1 MWRVSGKRREFK
13 VRGIRGS
20 VDTPV
25 GNSTTNFEG
34 GHFSLKGERGRQ
46 LKITPVGPPSRLKAD
61 QSLGYGLIESRR
73 AGRCGMVGLIA
84 AHHLP
89 TLQRSTSLLR
99 DLYAVSSRARTH
111 ARTHVYPLRRALL
124 FAASRIKLEGVSAI
138 LNFLLNPCQR
148 VFSRILEDLLS
159 PLTSASI
166 HPLRLSFASFAIIHA
181 PPSTLSSFREEGSRN
196 LRSVSMSISSTRKPD
211 ESSTVVDSGSKKL
224 ENNSDV
230 GIRYG
235 CKCLSVLRL
244 IFLFIDGYFF
254 FVADTPSPYSSI
266 PASFHEQNREI
277 RVYASTF
284 YNLINPL

>member
-148 VFSRILEDLLS
+148 VFSRTLEDLLS
-159 PLTSASI
+159 PL
-166 HPLRLSFASFAIIHA
+166 PLSTPSVYPSPRSRSSTLLLPPFLPFARKDREICEAYRCQFRQLESLMNRRLSLTRARRSWRTIRMLEYDTDVNVCLSFAS
-181 PPSTLSSFREEGSRN
+181 SF
-196 LRSVSMSISSTRKPD
+196 
-211 ESSTVVDSGSKKL
+211 
-224 ENNSDV
+224 
-230 GIRYG
+230 
-235 CKCLSVLRL
+235 
-244 IFLFIDGYFF
+244 
-254 FVADTPSPYSSI
+254 YSSMDTFFLLRI
-266 PASFHEQNREI
+266 RPPPTPLSLLRFMNRIEKFACT
-277 RVYASTF
+277 RQRFTT
-284 YNLINPL
+284 

>member
-196 LRSVSMSISSTRKPD
+196 LRSVSMSISSTRKLH

-254 FVADTPSPYSSI
+254 FVADTPFPSS
-266 PASFHEQNREI
+266 ASFHEQNREI

>member
-1 MWRVSGKRREFK
+1 MNYHRKIPRGTGGAKMWRVSGKRREFK

-111 ARTHVYPLRRALL
+111 ARTHARISSPTCSPLRR
-124 FAASRIKLEGVSAI
+124 V
-138 LNFLLNPCQR
+138 
-148 VFSRILEDLLS
+148 
-159 PLTSASI
+159 T
-166 HPLRLSFASFAIIHA
+166 
-181 PPSTLSSFREEGSRN
+181 
-196 LRSVSMSISSTRKPD
+196 
-211 ESSTVVDSGSKKL
+211 
-224 ENNSDV
+224 
-230 GIRYG
+230 Y
-235 CKCLSVLRL
+235 
-244 IFLFIDGYFF
+244 
-254 FVADTPSPYSSI
+254 
-266 PASFHEQNREI
+266 
-277 RVYASTF
+277 
-284 YNLINPL
+284 

>member
-148 VFSRILEDLLS
+148 VFSRTLEDLLS
-159 PLTSASI
+159 PLTSI

-196 LRSVSMSISSTRKPD
+196 LRSVSMSISSTRKLH

-224 ENNSDV
+224 ENNSNV

-254 FVADTPSPYSSI
+254 FVADTPFPSS
-266 PASFHEQNREI
+266 ASFHEQNREI